1 MEWFSKNKSSN
12 LLKQE
17 NYIINNVIDLEDT
30 EELIKK
36 HLGNIDENNQIILDK
51 LDKQSNTIKN
61 NKIILEND
69 KHILNSSYKSIL
81 NMSSNIGYYLKY
93 LNPFYLFSKEKQL
106 LDNNTALLN
115 NNNNNK
121 LDNTTIQM
129 DEINKYTN
137 NNTTENYKS
146 DIDIMDIIYKIKN
159 DSLKIGYTLDDQ
171 VDMIDELN
179 EYVYKNTDL
188 INTNNKIINK
198 LLT

>member
-106 LDNNTALLN
+106 LDNNTSLLN